1 MGPRNFA
8 PHSRSPCVLTRI
20 PPRVVTVWTLEGE
33 SDTSL
38 CMASVFELR
47 KLRPKRCY
55 KLSKDLEGAHSQAGQ
70 CPTFSPV
77 QALQQSPG
85 CRFAT
90 MLGIS

>member
-1 MGPRNFA
+1 M
-8 PHSRSPCVLTRI
+8 
-20 PPRVVTVWTLEGE
+20 TVWTLEGE

-47 KLRPKRCY
+47 KLRPERYY
-55 KLSKDLEGAHSQAGQ
+55 KLSKDLEGAHSQAGK

-77 QALQQSPG
+77 HALHQSLS
-85 CRFAT
+85 CSFAR